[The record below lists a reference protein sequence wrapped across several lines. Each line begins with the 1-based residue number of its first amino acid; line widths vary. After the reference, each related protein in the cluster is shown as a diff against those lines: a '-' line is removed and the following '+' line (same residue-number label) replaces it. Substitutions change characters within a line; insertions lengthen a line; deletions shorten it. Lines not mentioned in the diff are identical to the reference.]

1 MSGNK
6 KNNDSTGL
14 GCVVMMF
21 IAIVAMPLVG
31 VYLLAA
37 GKEDAQ
43 KILGVALLIV
53 GIIVW
58 IKFGMIGS

>member
-1 MSGNK
+1 MSGNNR
-6 KNNDSTGL
+6 NNDSGGL
-14 GCVVMMF
+14 GCAVMM
-21 IAIVAMPLVG
+21 IVAVVAMPLVG
-31 VYLLAA
+31 LYLLAA

>member
-1 MSGNK
+1 MSGNNR
-6 KNNDSTGL
+6 NNDSTGL
-14 GCVVMMF
+14 GCAVMM
-21 IAIVAMPLVG
+21 IVAVVAMPLVG
-31 VYLLAA
+31 LYLLAA

-58 IKFGMIGS
+58 I

>member
-1 MSGNK
+1 MSGNNR
-6 KNNDSTGL
+6 NNDSGGL
-14 GCVVMMF
+14 GCAVMM
-21 IAIVAMPLVG
+21 IVAVVAMPLVG
-31 VYLLAA
+31 LYLLAA

-43 KILGVALLIV
+43 KILGVALFIV